1 MSCQRSIPSSS
12 LEPDAIPDASTP
24 AYVAKLAFSRRN
36 PVRLALT
43 LQPARI
49 LRLLHTTETACQQF
63 TQVQN
68 YSL

>member
-1 MSCQRSIPSSS
+1 MSCQTQHPIVRKF
-12 LEPDAIPDASTP
+12 PDAIPDASTP
-24 AYVAKLAFSRRN
+24 AYAAKLTFSRRN

-49 LRLLHTTETACQQF
+49 LRLLHTTETACQQS